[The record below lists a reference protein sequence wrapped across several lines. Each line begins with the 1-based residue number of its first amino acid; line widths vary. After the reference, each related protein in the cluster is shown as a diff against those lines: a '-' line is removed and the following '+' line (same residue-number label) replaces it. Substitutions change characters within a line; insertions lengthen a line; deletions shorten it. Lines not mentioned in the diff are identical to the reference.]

1 MNNQLDIAIPKSY
14 LIYESNKARELIAV
28 LCCYA
33 LPFSSFLYNNGR
45 GEKCAVKSEWHEMI
59 SDLT

>member
-1 MNNQLDIAIPKSY
+1 MNNQLDIVIPKSY
-14 LIYESNKARELIAV
+14 LIYESNKARELIAA

-45 GEKCAVKSEWHEMI
+45 GQKCAVKSE
-59 SDLT
+59 